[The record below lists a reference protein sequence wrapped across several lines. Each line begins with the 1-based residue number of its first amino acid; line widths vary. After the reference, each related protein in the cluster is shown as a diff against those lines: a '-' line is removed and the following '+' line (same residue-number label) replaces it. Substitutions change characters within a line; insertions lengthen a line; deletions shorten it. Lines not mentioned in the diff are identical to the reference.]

1 MRENIIQNV
10 KRGDDQR
17 IHVENDWFP
26 LGLPSNANLANNV
39 YLDTSYGFS
48 MFYSGEENAL
58 RMDEASGCYDVVS
71 FMVNHPGKISVGKYS
86 MLNGTTIICNKN
98 ISIGEHCMLAWGSIV
113 TDTWLNGSSLPVEVR
128 KKILLDAA
136 NDPLRKYPVT
146 GEPKPVI
153 LEDNCW
159 IGFDAI
165 IMPGVKIGRGS
176 IVGCKTVITE
186 DVPAYAVV
194 AGSPARIVRFLNA
207 DDTEFTKNAAME
219 RYITDSITV

>member
-1 MRENIIQNV
+1 MRENIIQQV
-10 KRGDDQR
+10 KRGRDHR
-17 IHVENDWFP
+17 IHIENDWFQ
-26 LGLPSNANLANNV
+26 LGLPSNAQLAENV

-48 MFYSGEENAL
+48 MFYSGRENAL
-58 RMDEASGCYDVVS
+58 VMDEASGCYDVVS
-71 FMVNHPGKISVGKYS
+71 FMVNHPGKISVGKFS

-98 ISIGEHCMLAWGSIV
+98 IVIGEHCMLAWGSVV
-113 TDTWLNGSSLPVEVR
+113 TDTWPDGGSLPIELR

-146 GEPKPVI
+146 GESKPVI

-165 IMPGVKIGRGS
+165 ILPGVRVGRGS

-194 AGSPARIVRFLNA
+194 AGSPARVVRYLNA
-207 DDTEFTKNAAME
+207 DDTETTKNAAMKM
-219 RYITDSITV
+219 YIPEKIPL